1 MKKKDLKKFQ
11 SFKMEAL
18 SNNEKTEMDERNFQL
33 KDWTVNIFDVL
44 HFCWEKSKRNLHI
57 LFMKFNSQVFSTTEF
72 SSDWIHS
79 SQYT

>member
-33 KDWTVNIFDVL
+33 KD
-44 HFCWEKSKRNLHI
+44 
-57 LFMKFNSQVFSTTEF
+57 
-72 SSDWIHS
+72 
-79 SQYT
+79 